1 MAQFDWN
8 GNGKDDAFDTFM
20 DMKMVSEVI
29 EDNDDGYDDFD
40 RDDTCCEDYE
50 NCEDEPER
58 DSETFSNTTESTLS
72 FQDVL
77 KQNLRTPEVVRN
89 EKSKM
94 ELEECEKEAEF
105 VLSIIKNMLI
115 ENAQNAVYT
124 EQNGVTTVS
133 CIYSLPQHFLRRT
146 HKNNGEQLRRNQKTN
161 FLLREPNLV
170 YRAWDTFDIEPEYSF
185 KFHLFMICLKELAE
199 KEHINIENVIH
210 EPHRDNV
217 YPFPIDIDLAVGT
230 YYLAVKATT
239 RISDGSQRDTNN
251 QDSANI
257 NKPKVTQE
265 VLPPQKT
272 EDKMP
277 FGCVFAIVILI
288 CVILGLAAVG
298 AKADGKLGMFFV
310 ALICIVVLIVIG
322 FCIDRNDK

>member
-20 DMKMVSEVI
+20 DMKMVSDVI
-29 EDNDDGYDDFD
+29 EDNDDGYDGFD
-40 RDDTCCEDYE
+40 CDDTCCED
-50 NCEDEPER
+50 CGCGEDEPEM

-94 ELEECEKEAEF
+94 ELEECEKDAEF
-105 VLSIIKNMLI
+105 VLSIIKDMLI
-115 ENAQNAVYT
+115 TNVQNAVYI
-124 EQNGVTTVS
+124 EQDGVTTVS
-133 CIYSLPQHFLRRT
+133 CIYNLPQHFLRRT
-146 HKNNGEQLRRNQKTN
+146 HKNNSEQLIRNQKTN

-170 YRAWDTFDIEPEYSF
+170 YRSWDTFDVEPEYRS
-185 KFHLFMICLKELAE
+185 KFYLFMICLKELAE
-199 KEHINIENVIH
+199 KEHIYIEKVIY
-210 EPHRDNV
+210 EPHRDNI

-239 RISDGSQRDTNN
+239 RISDENRNNTNN
-251 QDSANI
+251 QSSVHI

-265 VLPPQKT
+265 VLPLQKT
-272 EDKMP
+272 DDKMP
-277 FGCVFAIVILI
+277 VGCVFAIVILI
-288 CVILGLAAVG
+288 CVILGLAVVG
-298 AKADGKLGMFFV
+298 ATADGKLGLFFV
-310 ALICIVVLIVIG
+310 AIVCIVVPIVVYFLI
-322 FCIDRNDK
+322 NSSNK